1 MIRYLKVPVL
11 LLALILALALGLALS
26 GPGMATEPGITQA
39 EAEKAA
45 QSVARY
51 CKVLIVRM
59 DELIDDQWAT
69 QDLQDLASVWDK
81 LDCHQVFGV
90 DERVRWL
97 LR

>member
-1 MIRYLKVPVL
+1 MKRIL
-11 LLALILALALGLALS
+11 LPALIFAAMTVPAGS
-26 GPGMATEPGITQA
+26 QSDTRISEA

-45 QSVARY
+45 QSVATF
-51 CKVLIVRM
+51 CKILIGRM
-59 DELIDDQWAT
+59 EGLIDDQWAT
-69 QDLQDLASVWDK
+69 QDLQDLAAVWDS

>member
-1 MIRYLKVPVL
+1 MTAPRIAAAIVFSLFVL
-11 LLALILALALGLALS
+11 A
-26 GPGMATEPGITQA
+26 GPTRSAEPQITQA

-45 QSVARY
+45 QSVAMF
-51 CKVLIVRM
+51 CKILINRM
-59 DELIDDQWAT
+59 EGLIEDQWAT
-69 QDLQDLASVWDK
+69 QDLQDLAAVWDN

>member
-1 MIRYLKVPVL
+1 MKTSLAPLAVASML
-11 LLALILALALGLALS
+11 LL
-26 GPGMATEPGITQA
+26 PGAAAASEPQITQA

-45 QSVARY
+45 QSVAQF
-51 CKVLIVRM
+51 CKILISRM
-59 DELIDDQWAT
+59 EGLIEDQWAT
-69 QDLQDLASVWDK
+69 QDLQDLAAVWDN

>member
-1 MIRYLKVPVL
+1 MRRFFRLPFL
-11 LLALILALALGLALS
+11 CLAVFILPIHS
-26 GPGMATEPGITQA
+26 HSTEPQITQA

-45 QSVARY
+45 QSVAQF
-51 CKVLIVRM
+51 CKILISRM
-59 DELIDDQWAT
+59 ESLIDDQWAT
-69 QDLQDLASVWDK
+69 QDLQDLAAVWDS

>member
-1 MIRYLKVPVL
+1 MHRLPR
-11 LLALILALALGLALS
+11 LLALAMTLS
-26 GPGMATEPGITQA
+26 LPLTGHASEPQITQA

-45 QSVARY
+45 QSVAQF
-51 CKVLIVRM
+51 CKILISRM
-59 DELIDDQWAT
+59 EGLIEDQWAT
-69 QDLQDLASVWDK
+69 QDLQDLAAVWDS

>member
-1 MIRYLKVPVL
+1 MRRFFRLPCL
-11 LLALILALALGLALS
+11 CLAFLISPLHAHS
-26 GPGMATEPGITQA
+26 NEPQITQA

-45 QSVARY
+45 QSVALF
-51 CKVLIVRM
+51 CKVLITRM
-59 DELIDDQWAT
+59 EGLIEDQWAT
-69 QDLQDLASVWDK
+69 QDLQDLAAVWDS

>member
-1 MIRYLKVPVL
+1 MKKVML
-11 LLALILALALGLALS
+11 ASMLALTLGAGAAS
-26 GPGMATEPGITQA
+26 VQESESGITQA

-45 QSVARY
+45 QSVAVF
-51 CKVLIVRM
+51 CKILISRM
-59 DELIDDQWAT
+59 EDLIEDQWAT
-69 QDLQDLASVWDK
+69 QDLQDLAAVWDS

>member
-1 MIRYLKVPVL
+1 MRRVFRFIF
-11 LLALILALALGLALS
+11 LALFLGAPASGLA
-26 GPGMATEPGITQA
+26 AEPQITQA

-45 QSVARY
+45 QSVALF
-51 CKVLIVRM
+51 CKILITRM
-59 DELIDDQWAT
+59 EGLIEDQWAT
-69 QDLQDLASVWDK
+69 QDLQDLAAVWDS

>member
-1 MIRYLKVPVL
+1 MRRFFRLLCLVLAFNLPPV
-11 LLALILALALGLALS
+11 IS
-26 GPGMATEPGITQA
+26 HSTEAQITQA

-45 QSVARY
+45 QSVAQF
-51 CKVLIVRM
+51 CKILITRM
-59 DELIDDQWAT
+59 ESLIDDQWAT
-69 QDLQDLASVWDK
+69 QDLQDLAAVWDS

>member
-1 MIRYLKVPVL
+1 MRRIVPVAVAFAL
-11 LLALILALALGLALS
+11 LLSLPAQTA
-26 GPGMATEPGITQA
+26 EPQITQA

-45 QSVARY
+45 QSVAQF
-51 CKVLIVRM
+51 CKILISRM
-59 DELIDDQWAT
+59 TGLIDDQWAT
-69 QDLQDLASVWDK
+69 QDLQDLAAVWDS

>member
-1 MIRYLKVPVL
+1 MKNVMLASM
-11 LLALILALALGLALS
+11 LALTLGAGAAS
-26 GPGMATEPGITQA
+26 AQESESGITQA

-45 QSVARY
+45 QSVAVF
-51 CKVLIVRM
+51 CKILISRM
-59 DELIDDQWAT
+59 EDLIEDQWAT
-69 QDLQDLASVWDK
+69 QDLQDLAAVWDS

>member
-1 MIRYLKVPVL
+1 MTAPRIAAAIVFSLVVL
-11 LLALILALALGLALS
+11 A
-26 GPGMATEPGITQA
+26 GPTRSAEPQITQA

-45 QSVARY
+45 QSVAMF
-51 CKVLIVRM
+51 CKILINRM
-59 DELIDDQWAT
+59 EGLIEDQWAT
-69 QDLQDLASVWDK
+69 QDLQDLAAVWDN